1 MRNFISKYKSEII
14 IFVIFIVCTIVF
26 TIFGCVSTCS
36 RDTIT
41 SPVATTIAATET
53 TEKMT
58 EATETKAKK
67 AKNKNQKKNNEKPKD
82 KVEKT
87 TINTTIATQPT
98 ATQPTTTKTTKPKKK
113 NNGLFITAEAASTYP
128 NASKIWAFL
137 KEQGYN
143 DYVCAGIM
151 GNIMAEVGGQTLNI
165 EPYLGNSYYG
175 ICQWGGG
182 RKTRLLNSFGSSLEA
197 QLSFLAVELP
207 EVIPTGSSFYSIQN
221 EQQAALYFAQYYE
234 RCSSST
240 YSIRQQ
246 NATKAYNYFVR

>member
-26 TIFGCVSTCS
+26 TIIGCVSTCPN
-36 RDTIT
+36 DVET
-41 SPVATTIAATET
+41 STVATTIAATET
-53 TEKMT
+53 TETMT
-58 EATETKAKK
+58 EATETKASK
-67 AKNKNQKKNNEKPKD
+67 AKNKNQEKNNEKPKD
-82 KVEKT
+82 KIEKT
-87 TINTTIATQPT
+87 TKSTQPT
-98 ATQPTTTKTTKPKKK
+98 EKPKAKK
-113 NNGLFITAEAASTYP
+113 KKVSLFVSANAASTYP
-128 NASKIWAFL
+128 NASKVWSFL

-151 GNIMAEVGGQTLNI
+151 GNLMAEVGGQTLNLD
-165 EPYLGNSYYG
+165 PYLGSYYYG

-182 RKTRLLNSFGSSLEA
+182 RKSRLLNNYGSSLDA
-197 QLSFLAVELP
+197 QLEFLAVELP
-207 EVIPTGSSFYSIQN
+207 EVISTDSSFYSMQN

-246 NATKAYNYFVR
+246 NATVAYNYFVG

>member
-53 TEKMT
+53 TEKIT

-87 TINTTIATQPT
+87 TINTTTATQPT
-98 ATQPTTTKTTKPKKK
+98 ATKATKPKKK
-113 NNGLFITAEAASTYP
+113 NNGLFITVEAASTYP

-165 EPYLGNSYYG
+165 DPHLGNSYYG

-182 RKTRLLNSFGSSLEA
+182 RKTRLLSSFGSSLEA

-207 EVIPTGSSFYSIQN
+207 EVIPTNSSFYSIQN

>member
-53 TEKMT
+53 TEKIT

-87 TINTTIATQPT
+87 TINTTT
-98 ATQPTTTKTTKPKKK
+98 ATQPTTIKTTEPKKK
-113 NNGLFITAEAASTYP
+113 NNGLFITAKAATAYP
-128 NASKIWAFL
+128 NASKIWTFL

-207 EVIPTGSSFYSIQN
+207 EVIPTNSSFYSIQN